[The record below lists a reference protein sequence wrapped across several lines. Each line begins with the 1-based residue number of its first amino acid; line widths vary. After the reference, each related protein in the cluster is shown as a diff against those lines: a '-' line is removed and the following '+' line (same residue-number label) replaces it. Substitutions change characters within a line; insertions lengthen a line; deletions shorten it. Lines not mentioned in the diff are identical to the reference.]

1 MIKEIINKELI
12 EIHFQPI
19 VSIRSKK
26 LYAFEALTR
35 CTYKGEVIP
44 PYELFKLAIDAN
56 LNLELDVLTRNK
68 SIEKFKNYYLQNNE
82 LILFL
87 NFEPSLIN
95 NFNADSSID
104 GTVSIYALKQFK
116 KSSYSNNSLAISSV
130 SSEPL
135 QINSNLSKVEALSLI
150 SSFPIFRYLH
160 SLLIN
165 S

>member
-68 SIEKFKNYYLQNNE
+68 SIEKFKKYYLENNE

-95 NFNADSSID
+95 NFNAQEQNYCF
-104 GTVSIYALKQFK
+104 T
-116 KSSYSNNSLAISSV
+116 
-130 SSEPL
+130 
-135 QINSNLSKVEALSLI
+135 
-150 SSFPIFRYLH
+150 
-160 SLLIN
+160 
-165 S
+165 